1 MPTRKEKDIRTISK
15 TKSGSYF
22 VTIPVELIRELSLR
36 KGQKV
41 RVNKYGKGL
50 IIKDWKPSKKRKK

>member
-22 VTIPVELIRELSLR
+22 VTIPVEIIRELKLK

-41 RVNKYGKGL
+41 RVNKYGKSIL
-50 IIKDWKPSKKRKK
+50 IKDWEK